1 MKIMKTLKYKITN
14 HTKIFDQTITKYNEA
29 LSFIINVVDQEF
41 DHIKDLSIKEM
52 LPVIEKLIHA
62 TKHNRLP
69 KYKDFDLLF
78 YKFPSYFRRSAIAE
92 AFGIVKSYRSNYAN
106 WEQEKEQAK
115 MEGRKFK
122 KSPPKLQPNHKAFP
136 VFYKGNM
143 FQKTG
148 EKTALIKIYYQND
161 WIWIEIKFKSQDL
174 YKRDVW
180 GWKENNPTLVKVGK
194 KYFLNISYESKVQFP
209 KKKINEQIIVSVD
222 LGLTN
227 SAVCSAITSE
237 GAVLGRKFINQPKE
251 KDHLTTM
258 VNKLKKAQKQS
269 GYITASNYW
278 RRINGLQKHI
288 VNNTAFQIIEF
299 AKEYKA
305 DVIVF
310 EYLDKMKIPKGFYG
324 AKKLRFKLQYWGKKR
339 IQNKVT
345 EMAHYLGIRISRVNP
360 RNTSRL
366 AYDGSGEVERNAKKD
381 LAKFTT
387 GKIYHADLN
396 ASYNIGSRYFLRA
409 IQKSIS
415 EKRWLSV
422 QAKVP
427 ELAKRTKQTLASLI
441 SLNQVLNSHNVA

>member
-1 MKIMKTLKYKITN
+1 
-14 HTKIFDQTITKYNEA
+14 
-29 LSFIINVVDQEF
+29 
-41 DHIKDLSIKEM
+41 
-52 LPVIEKLIHA
+52 
-62 TKHNRLP
+62 
-69 KYKDFDLLF
+69 
-78 YKFPSYFRRSAIAE
+78 
-92 AFGIVKSYRSNYAN
+92 
-106 WEQEKEQAK
+106 
-115 MEGRKFK
+115 MEDRKFK
-122 KSPPKLQPNHKAFP
+122 KSPPKLQPKHKAFP

-148 EKTALIKIYYQND
+148 EKTALIKIYHQND
-161 WIWIEIKFKSQDL
+161 WVWIEIKFKSQDL

-227 SAVCSAITSE
+227 SAVCSAITSD
-237 GAVLGRKFINQPKE
+237 GTVLGREFINQPKE
-251 KDHLTTM
+251 KDRLTTI

-269 GYITASNYW
+269 GYITAPNYW

-324 AKKLRFKLQYWGKKR
+324 AKKLRFKLQYWAKKG

-360 RNTSRL
+360 RNTSAL
-366 AYDGSGEVERNAKKD
+366 AFDGSGEVERNAKKD
-381 LAKFTT
+381 LANFTT
-387 GKIYHADLN
+387 GKIYHSDLN